1 MNKYDIVGTFK
12 CPRNIMDTI
21 DKGIIKQ
28 YTAIDYRE
36 FTQFINSLNNNKK
49 EN

>member
-12 CPRNIMDTI
+12 CPKNIMDSI
-21 DKGIIKQ
+21 DIGIIKQ

-36 FTQFINSLNNNKK
+36 FAKFIDNSKTNDKIS
-49 EN
+49 